1 MSEKKYLVRTAST
14 TQDLDNAINEV
25 ADEYYLAHL
34 IEKQDILVAVLSQR
48 SEGKY
53 DDITSFKKAPILEQ
67 EQTVPDGW
75 DIIHHTSKEM
85 ILVKRNE
92 RKDKGV
98 QG

>member
-1 MSEKKYLVRTAST
+1 MNEKKYLVRSVST
-14 TQDLDNAINEV
+14 PLELDEAINEY

-67 EQTVPDGW
+67 EQAVPEDW
-75 DIIHHTSKEM
+75 EIIHHTSKEM
-85 ILVKRNE
+85 ILVKRSE
-92 RKDKGV
+92 RKDEGV

>member
-75 DIIHHTSKEM
+75 EIIHHTSKEM

-98 QG
+98 QE

>member
-67 EQTVPDGW
+67 EQPVPDGW

-98 QG
+98 QE

>member
-1 MSEKKYLVRTAST
+1 VSEKKYLVRTAST

-75 DIIHHTSKEM
+75 EIIHHTSKEM

>member
-1 MSEKKYLVRTAST
+1 MNEKKYLVRTAST

-75 DIIHHTSKEM
+75 EIIHHTSKEM

-98 QG
+98 QE